1 MAKYEYTQAN
11 RLNTP
16 HKYMYSAYRGLE
28 FLVAYVDDRL
38 TYLKNIRRS
47 KLNGS
52 SNAYIS
58 LYSKSCKLLIDH
70 SKISV
75 HRDKLEEIFNSI
87 APNAYQGQS
96 INDFDVASLPSFK
109 TASIIHS
116 ESLLVS
122 LLDSQVNS
130 GDQKL
135 IKYWLDLL
143 VQKFEVTKKIYH
155 HYPINFGKGL
165 GPNDS
170 IEVYW
175 MLILSLSLFFSST
188 KNIKYLNTML
198 KISDLLCS
206 LDKNTV
212 FKNIPKNH
220 FGLVLMVELSGV
232 KSLSERAEGV
242 VFDFT

>member
-1 MAKYEYTQAN
+1 MAKYEYTQVN

-16 HKYMYSAYRGLE
+16 HNYMYTPYRGLE
-28 FLVAYVDDRL
+28 FLDAYIDDRL
-38 TYLKNIRRS
+38 TYLKNIKNS
-47 KLNGS
+47 KLDSS
-52 SNAYIS
+52 SNTYIS
-58 LYSKSCKLLIDH
+58 LYAKSCRLLIEY

-75 HRDKLEEIFNSI
+75 HRDKLEEIFNFSV
-87 APNAYQGQS
+87 PKAYQSHS
-96 INDFDVASLPSFK
+96 INDSDVDSLPSFK
-109 TASIIHS
+109 TSKIILS
-116 ESLLVS
+116 ENLLAS
-122 LLDSQVNS
+122 LLDTQVNG
-130 GDQKL
+130 GDQNL
-135 IKYWLDLL
+135 IKFWLDLL

-175 MLILSLSLFFSST
+175 MLILSLSLLFSST

-220 FGLVLMVELSGV
+220 FGIVLLVELSSV

-242 VFDFT
+242 FFDFT

>member
-1 MAKYEYTQAN
+1 MIKYEYTQVN
-11 RLNTP
+11 RLKKP
-16 HKYMYSAYRGLE
+16 HNYMYTPYSGLE
-28 FLVAYVDDRL
+28 FLD
-38 TYLKNIRRS
+38 TYLEERLAYLDNIKRS
-47 KLNGS
+47 GLSGS
-52 SNAYIS
+52 STNYIS
-58 LYSKSCKLLIDH
+58 LYAKSCRLLMDYTE
-70 SKISV
+70 ISG
-75 HRDKLEEIFNSI
+75 HRDKLEEIFASD
-87 APNAYQGQS
+87 ASNAYQSQS
-96 INDFDVASLPSFK
+96 NKNIDMAPLPSFN
-109 TASIIHS
+109 TSNIVHS
-116 ESLLVS
+116 ENLLVS
-122 LLDSQVNS
+122 LLDSQVNG

-135 IKYWLDLL
+135 IKFWLDLL

-175 MLILSLSLFFSST
+175 MLILSLSLLFSST

-220 FGLVLMVELSGV
+220 FGIVLLVELSGV

-242 VFDFT
+242 FFDFT